1 MMLEEYDP
9 VIVFNDKISTVND
22 KIQLETTQAR
32 EFLNDL
38 FTQPQKGA
46 YTRKK
51 YCEVCL
57 ARHVSF
63 EGHHFCGIKHDSRQ
77 ITVCI
82 PCHNIL
88 TQRQTLWDS
97 RWWNNI
103 ELEYLKLSFLYRGI
117 YDVLQLIAERRQNS
131 LYSDIAKS
139 IIPVISFLQNGS
151 GN

>member
-1 MMLEEYDP
+1 MITDYDP
-9 VIVFNDKISTVND
+9 LIVLNEKISTVND

-32 EFLNDL
+32 KFLNEL
-38 FTQPQKGA
+38 FSQPHKVP
-46 YTRKK
+46 YIRKK

-63 EGHHFCGIKHDSRQ
+63 EGHHYSGIKHDHKQ

-82 PCHNIL
+82 PCHNTL

-97 RWWNNI
+97 RWWSDTDS
-103 ELEYLKLSFLYRGI
+103 EFLKLSFLYRGVHDI
-117 YDVLQLIAERRQNS
+117 LQLISEKRQNS

-139 IIPVISFLQNGS
+139 IIPVTSYLQNGAQ
-151 GN
+151 N